1 MGRVGESKAY
11 DLKSIYYDAFNR
23 NIKQKDE
30 VDKLDAMMPHTKID
44 FTKFNFM
51 KADDV
56 FEKHNAPNVN
66 FVHQNID
73 VLQISN

>member
-11 DLKSIYYDAFNR
+11 DLKSIYFDAFNK
-23 NIKQKDE
+23 NIRHT
-30 VDKLDAMMPHTKID
+30 DAVNRSNAALPQMKID
-44 FTKFNFM
+44 FSKYNFM
-51 KADDV
+51 EAHDV

-66 FVHQNID
+66 FSHQNID